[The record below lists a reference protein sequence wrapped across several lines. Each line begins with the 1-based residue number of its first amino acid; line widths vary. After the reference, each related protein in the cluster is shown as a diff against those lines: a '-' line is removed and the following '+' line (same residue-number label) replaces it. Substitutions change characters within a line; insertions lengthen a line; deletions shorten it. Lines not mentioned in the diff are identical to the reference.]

1 MFRPPTKTKSGVF
14 CILEFNL
21 MSDVTDQHLERSRQK
36 VTEDQY
42 DSLRSDLSKTIEHQG
57 SMVNRISFITG
68 ARSLNEEDL
77 TEFFKV
83 LLIGGLTYQV
93 NTSIVTSI
101 VWTLVSDSVV
111 EFAHTPGVSISLIN
125 SLYVFVLMYVL
136 VSTDVSPQ

>member
-1 MFRPPTKTKSGVF
+1 VFRPPTKTKSGVF
-14 CILEFNL
+14 CILEFKL
-21 MSDVTDQHLERSRQK
+21 MSDVTDQHLGRSRQK

-68 ARSLNEEDL
+68 TRSLNEEDL

-93 NTSIVTSI
+93 NTSIVSSI
-101 VWTLVSDSVV
+101 VWALVSDSVV

>member
-14 CILEFNL
+14 CILEFKL
-21 MSDVTDQHLERSRQK
+21 MSDVTDQHLGRSRQK

-68 ARSLNEEDL
+68 TRSLNEEDL

-93 NTSIVTSI
+93 NTSIVSSI
-101 VWTLVSDSVV
+101 VWALVSDSVV